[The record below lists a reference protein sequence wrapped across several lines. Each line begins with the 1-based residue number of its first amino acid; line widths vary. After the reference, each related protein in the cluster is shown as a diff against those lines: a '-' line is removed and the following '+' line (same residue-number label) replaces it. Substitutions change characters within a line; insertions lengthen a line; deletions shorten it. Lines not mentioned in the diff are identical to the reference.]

1 MAVQNEYLNQ
11 YVPHLDRHSS
21 SCTWD
26 QFCER
31 LYQALWRKGG
41 GYYASSDV
49 LHELYASSKICGI
62 VVASQQGFASFEDL
76 LHSSVLDHV
85 VTIEK
90 VPPTETHNFTTYR
103 YLPALNNNFQNVR
116 RHTRQKKSDICITD
130 SSMEEQEGTINC
142 KTEDLEEFFKEENSS
157 SNSSQNGTNKLFE
170 NEDSELKGEE
180 KNINKM
186 RKNSEKLKGKNY

>member
-1 MAVQNEYLNQ
+1 MSPTSTATLLHVHGINSASAFIRRCGEREVDTTR
-11 YVPHLDRHSS
+11 VPMYSTNYMHL
-21 SCTWD
+21 
-26 QFCER
+26 
-31 LYQALWRKGG
+31 
-41 GYYASSDV
+41 
-49 LHELYASSKICGI
+49 SKICGI

-76 LHSSVLDHV
+76 LHSPVLDHV

-90 VPPTETHNFTTYR
+90 VPPTENFNYTTYR

-157 SNSSQNGTNKLFE
+157 SNSSQNGIDKLFR
-170 NEDSELKGEE
+170 NEDSELKKDAKEF
-180 KNINKM
+180 NKM